1 VLNSIKFPF
10 PSSSRRGGRDT
21 NKMTRSHLSGADGV
35 VTHPEARPY
44 ARVGST
50 TPSARLR
57 TLRRIFYIAQPP
69 LLGEEGKNRVN
80 QKLRALT
87 ILVLLLA
94 ISLPAAAASSSTAL
108 DLYQRALV
116 QENAAGNLPEAIRLY
131 QQAAKEAGND
141 RDLAAHA
148 LIRAARSY
156 EKLGQPQAADLYAE
170 VLRTYPEQHDEVA
183 LAQSRLAALRHSSL
197 KVQPA
202 VSTGR
207 TDVSAVFNPLFETY
221 CIACH
226 NQNHKSAGLALD
238 NMNTA
243 NVSENTA
250 VWEKI
255 VGRLKARRDPPMGMR
270 RPDDAAYQ
278 SAILTAEL
286 ALDHAYPVN
295 SSLNADRASDANL
308 AIRIARFIWNS
319 NPDSALLDTVQK
331 GTLQNPGVLEQQ
343 VRRMVRD
350 PKANSLATN
359 FFERW
364 MLRDALGR
372 AQSIDDALRR
382 ALETETRLFLQ
393 NQIQDDHNAID
404 LWTANYTFVNE
415 RVARHYGISGITGN
429 EFRRYA
435 FADSTRAGI
444 LGQGSFLTAWSDSKR
459 TSPVERG
466 KMILTLFFGI
476 SPPDPPP
483 NVPPIKSDDTRPMR
497 VQMEQHHTN
506 PACNSCHMS
515 FEPLGMA
522 LENFN
527 LTGQWRSTEEG
538 APIDASGAFVDG
550 TRFNGPAEL
559 RADLLKYRDAYYS
572 NIVQKLLSYA
582 LGRGGD
588 THAWN
593 VYDYE
598 MPSVRSIIREAG
610 ANDYRWSSIVI
621 GIVKSTPFQA
631 KTVVP

>member
-1 VLNSIKFPF
+1 MSGGEWRAQLIYTFYNCANSF
-10 PSSSRRGGRDT
+10 R
-21 NKMTRSHLSGADGV
+21 A
-35 VTHPEARPY
+35 VT
-44 ARVGST
+44 
-50 TPSARLR
+50 
-57 TLRRIFYIAQPP
+57 
-69 LLGEEGKNRVN
+69 
-80 QKLRALT
+80 
-87 ILVLLLA
+87 LLLLLIA
-94 ISLPAAAASSSTAL
+94 ISLTATAGSSPTAL

-131 QQAAKEAGND
+131 QEAAKEAGND

-170 VLRTYPEQHDEVA
+170 VMRTYPEQHDEVA
-183 LAQSRLAALRHSSL
+183 LAQSRLAVLRRSSPRT
-197 KVQPA
+197 VQTA
-202 VSTGR
+202 VRSGH
-207 TDVSAVFNPLFETY
+207 TDISAVFNPLFETY
-221 CIACH
+221 CMACH
-226 NQNHKSAGLALD
+226 SQNHKSAGLALD
-238 NMNTA
+238 TLNTV

-255 VGRLKARRDPPMGMR
+255 VARLKARRDPPLGMR
-270 RPDDAAYQ
+270 RPDDAVYQ
-278 SAILTAEL
+278 SAISTAEL
-286 ALDHAYPVN
+286 ALDQAYPVN
-295 SSLNADRASDANL
+295 SSLNADRASDADL
-308 AIRIARFIWNS
+308 AARIARFIWNS
-319 NPDSALLDTVQK
+319 NPDAALLETVQK
-331 GTLQNPGVLEQQ
+331 GTLRNPGVLEQQ
-343 VRRMVRD
+343 VRRMLRD

-364 MLRDALGR
+364 MLRDSLDR
-372 AQSIDDALRR
+372 AQSIDDTLRR

-404 LWTANYTFVNE
+404 LWTANYTFIND
-415 RVARHYGISGITGN
+415 RLARHYGISGITGT

-435 FADSTRAGI
+435 FADNTRAGI
-444 LGQGSFLTAWSDSKR
+444 LGQGSFLTAWSEGKR

-476 SPPDPPP
+476 GPPDPPP
-483 NVPPIKSDDTRPMR
+483 NVPPIKSDDNRPMR
-497 VQMEQHHTN
+497 VRMEEHHTN
-506 PACNSCHMS
+506 PACNSCHMI

-527 LTGQWRSTEEG
+527 PIGQWRNTDGG
-538 APIDASGAFVDG
+538 AAIEASGAFVDG

-572 NIVQKLLSYA
+572 NVVQKLLSYA
-582 LGRGGD
+582 LKRGGD
-588 THAWN
+588 RPAWN

-598 MPSVRSIIREAG
+598 MPSVRTIVREAG
-610 ANDYRWSSIVI
+610 ANDYRWSSIVL